1 MQALRQEKSLTEKE
15 IEFYNLN
22 FTVVNECLT
31 LRDEKTSNDL
41 CRDAVEAELNSVSDR
56 LKRGSPLQ
64 PFGHLATAPGDF

>member
-56 LKRGSPLQ
+56 LPFTTFWSPC
-64 PFGHLATAPGDF
+64 HMTATGDF